1 MNRKLILVASSAALL
16 FSLSACAAKTATPAT
31 TTTTPVTTITTPATT
46 TTTPAT
52 TAAPAEKT
60 FTVAELAAFN
70 GKNGAKAYVAISG
83 IVYDVTNVKG
93 WNSGSHNGVTAG
105 KDLTA
110 AFQSSPHNASTL
122 SGLTVVGKLV

>member
-1 MNRKLILVASSAALL
+1 MNKKLILVASSAALL
-16 FSLSACAAKTATPAT
+16 FSLSACAAKTAAPAAT
-31 TTTTPVTTITTPATT
+31 TTTPPTT

-52 TAAPAEKT
+52 TTPATTTTPAEKT

-93 WNSGSHNGVTAG
+93 WNIGSHNGVTAG

>member
-1 MNRKLILVASSAALL
+1 MNKKLILVASSAALL
-16 FSLSACAAKTATPAT
+16 FSLSACAAKTATPAA
-31 TTTTPVTTITTPATT
+31 TTTTPVTTTTTPATT
-46 TTTPAT
+46 TTTS
-52 TAAPAEKT
+52 AEKT
-60 FTVAELAAFN
+60 FTVAQLAAFN
-70 GKNGAKAYVAISG
+70 GKNGAKAYVAING

-93 WNSGSHNGVTAG
+93 WNNGSHNGVTAG

>member
-1 MNRKLILVASSAALL
+1 MNKKLILVASSAALL
-16 FSLSACAAKTATPAT
+16 FSLSACAAKTAAPAAT
-31 TTTTPVTTITTPATT
+31 TTTPPTTTTPATTTPATT
-46 TTTPAT
+46 TTTPA
-52 TAAPAEKT
+52 EKT
-60 FTVAELAAFN
+60 FTVTELAAFN